1 MLHADLSKDD
11 VWKNRRCRHYIHP
24 NLPVMG
30 AKGLDM
36 FSEVFIG
43 FNNGHMEDLR
53 PLTISIETMVY
64 LGEFLQCSENI

>member
-1 MLHADLSKDD
+1 
-11 VWKNRRCRHYIHP
+11 
-24 NLPVMG
+24 MG

-64 LGEFLQCSENI
+64 LGEFLQCSQNIW